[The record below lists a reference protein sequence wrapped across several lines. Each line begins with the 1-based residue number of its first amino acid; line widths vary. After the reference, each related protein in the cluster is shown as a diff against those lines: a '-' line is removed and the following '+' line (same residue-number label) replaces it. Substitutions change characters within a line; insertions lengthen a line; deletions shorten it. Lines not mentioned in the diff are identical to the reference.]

1 MVKMIALDM
10 DGTLLTSEQK
20 ISPRTEK
27 AIKHALEEGV
37 QVVVATGRAFYEAHA
52 AIERY
57 ELNLPYICLNGAQV
71 RNEQHEVIST
81 SSLNRNLIDEISDVF
96 KAEDVFYQV
105 YTDRAIYSTDLERDI
120 EMFLELSR
128 QSGGDVNEELIRRRM
143 EERIARKSMIEIDD
157 YKEIFNREDEVVLK
171 FLGTSSSKAKLVRA
185 KNYLYEIG
193 NLAVSASSAGNI
205 ELTHETAQKGIAL
218 ENMAEILEVDM
229 KEVVAVGD
237 NLNDISML
245 KRAGVPVA
253 MGNASAEV
261 KAIADVV
268 TETNQEDG
276 VAKVIER
283 ALSREFD
290 DEVKSK

>member
-283 ALSREFD
+283 ALSGEFD
-290 DEVKSK
+290 EEVKSK